1 MGRSNMFLILG
12 LVLFLPSCGLLSLR
26 RDAMGLWMDALE
38 ISGMGMPAASEE
50 PAPLDR
56 EKMLLALESAEE
68 AVAIDPLFQPAH
80 HLAIDLAHL
89 LRDEEKTLASFQY
102 ALALFPGDTQLRLI
116 YARFLM
122 TEAQSPEEA
131 LVVIESGLRRDPRDL
146 ALRMAH
152 IEMLADQGEDW
163 DAVEREIRETLQVED
178 LPDNL
183 CARMTMLAVIL
194 GENGHMESASR
205 TILRLADISR
215 EGLKLGMG
223 MTLEAG
229 HGDGAEGLFRY
240 VESNYDV
247 PPRFYM
253 AWIRLLILRSKTEEA
268 QKLLENP
275 LVKEAVEESGEGES
289 RRTLEGFLL
298 LVRGDAEA
306 SKGVFESVLDKTPD
320 SLDAL
325 EGLFSLHV
333 QHPGVVD
340 RAAVSRRFRKALRL
354 IEDPEWRQILI
365 GTLAGIE
372 QGAFQKGQEP
382 DSSGPPE
389 KSDDGSVK

>member
-1 MGRSNMFLILG
+1 MFLILG
-12 LVLFLPSCGLLSLR
+12 AVIILLPSCGLLSLR
-26 RDAMGLWMDALE
+26 RDAMSLWMDALE
-38 ISGMGMPAASEE
+38 ISGMGMPTTSEE
-50 PAPLDR
+50 PAPMDR
-56 EKMLLALESAEE
+56 EKMLLALEKAEE
-68 AVAIDPLFQPAH
+68 AIAIDPLFQPAH
-80 HLAIDLAHL
+80 RLAIDLAHL
-89 LRDEEKTLASFQY
+89 LGDEEKTLAGFRY
-102 ALALFPGDTQLRLI
+102 ALALFPDDTQLRLV

-122 TEAQSPEEA
+122 IDAQSPEEA

-152 IEMLADQGEDW
+152 LEMLADQGDDW
-163 DAVEREIRETLQVED
+163 DAVEREIRDTLRMED

-205 TILRLADISR
+205 TILRLAERSR

-229 HGDGAEGLFRY
+229 HGEGAEDLFRY
-240 VESNYDV
+240 VEANCEV
-247 PPRFYM
+247 PPRFYT
-253 AWIRLLILRSKTEEA
+253 AWIRLLILRNKTEEA
-268 QKLLENP
+268 QKLLEDP
-275 LVKEAVEESGEGES
+275 LVNEAVEKSGEGES
-289 RRTLEGFLL
+289 RRILEGFLL

-325 EGLFSLHV
+325 EGLFSLHL
-333 QHPGVVD
+333 QHPEVVD

-354 IEDPEWRQILI
+354 IEDPEWRRILI

-372 QGAFQKGQEP
+372 QGAFQKDQEP
-382 DSSGPPE
+382 DPSGPPG
-389 KSDDGSVK
+389 KSDDGSMK